1 MPGPDADRPVGA
13 THRVSLRQ
21 RVHEILEDN
30 RDGDTLSLAVN
41 VVLIFLILTNVVAFA
56 VGTIPAFGERY
67 GEALRWFNVIS
78 VIIFTIEYAL
88 RIWSAVESPVL
99 RALPPWRARL
109 GFAARP
115 MQLIDLA
122 AIAPFYLS
130 LFFAIDLRILRVL
143 RLFRFLKL
151 ARYSPAL
158 VSIGRVIVN
167 ERRAL
172 VGALMVMITLLLFAS
187 TGIYFLER
195 DAQPDVFSSIPASA
209 WWALATLTTV
219 GYGDVVPVTAAGK
232 MLGGLFMVFG
242 LGMFA
247 LPIGIVASGF
257 AQEANRRDFVV
268 TWSMVARVP
277 LFADL
282 RANTIAEITKLL
294 YSCTYE
300 QGALIM
306 RRDDEASAMYFIAA
320 GEVLVHTD
328 PEPVI
333 LSEGDFFGEMALL
346 EHRTHRHIVTA
357 HSRCRLI
364 VLERDDLERLCAR
377 MPELYRA
384 IRQVAEDRR
393 SKSRDTEG

>member
-1 MPGPDADRPVGA
+1 MPGPDTDRPAGSA
-13 THRVSLRQ
+13 PRVRLRQ
-21 RVHEILEDN
+21 RVHEVLEDN
-30 RDGDTLSLAVN
+30 REGDTLSLAVN
-41 VVLIFLILTNVVAFA
+41 VVLIFLILTNVIAFA
-56 VGTIPAFGERY
+56 AGTIPELGDRY
-67 GEALRWFNVIS
+67 GEAFRLFNLFS
-78 VIIFTIEYAL
+78 VIVFTIEYAL

-99 RALPPWRARL
+99 RGLPPWRARF
-109 GFAARP
+109 GFAMRP

-130 LFFAIDLRILRVL
+130 LFFTIDLRILRVL

-172 VGALMVMITLLLFAS
+172 VGALMVMVTLLLFAS

-195 DAQPDVFSSIPASA
+195 DVQPEVFSSIPASA

-219 GYGDVVPVTAAGK
+219 GYGDVVPVTVAGK
-232 MLGGLFMVFG
+232 LLGGLFMVFG

-282 RANTIAEITKLL
+282 NANSIAEITKLL
-294 YSCTYE
+294 YSCSFE
-300 QGALIM
+300 QGALIV
-306 RRDDEASAMYFIAA
+306 RRDDEASAMYFIAS
-320 GEVLVHTD
+320 GDVLVHMD
-328 PEPVI
+328 AEPII
-333 LSEGDFFGEMALL
+333 LSEGEFFGEMALL
-346 EHRTHRHIVTA
+346 EHRTHRHIITA
-357 HSRCRLI
+357 RTRCRLI

-377 MPELYRA
+377 MPELYQA
-384 IRQVAEDRR
+384 IRHVADERR
-393 SKSRDTEG
+393 GKKA